1 MRDSERITILSGVE
15 VNILKDGSLDLE
27 NSILK
32 EFDIVG
38 AAIHSHFSISKEEQT
53 KRLITA
59 MYNPHVD
66 ILFYPTCRII

>member
-38 AAIHSHFSISKEEQT
+38 AGHLLTF
-53 KRLITA
+53 
-59 MYNPHVD
+59 
-66 ILFYPTCRII
+66 FYIERGEKPRD

>member
-38 AAIHSHFSISKEEQT
+38 ARHSLTF
-53 KRLITA
+53 
-59 MYNPHVD
+59 
-66 ILFYPTCRII
+66 FYIERGTNQETDNCNV

>member
-1 MRDSERITILSGVE
+1 MRDSERITILRGVE

-38 AAIHSHFSISKEEQT
+38 SLPFTHIFLYR
-53 KRLITA
+53 KR
-59 MYNPHVD
+59 NKPRD
-66 ILFYPTCRII
+66 